1 MKKRLLGS
9 TDIHFTKVGLGTWA
23 IGGPWDWGW
32 GPQDDEALIG
42 TINQAVEKGVN
53 WIDTAPCY
61 GLGHSERVVGR
72 EIESVRNGAYSFIFM
87 DVQMPGMDGLE
98 ATRKIR
104 ELESLNKRPFIIAL
118 TANASTND
126 RHNCIEAGMDDYAA
140 KPVKSPTLELLLDRY
155 IDKDSRS
162 GQESV
167 PSQGIA

>member
-1 MKKRLLGS
+1 VQRQLVLLVE
-9 TDIHFTKVGLGTWA
+9 DNLVNQKVGVRMLEKLNCEVDVVASGE
-23 IGGPWDWGW
+23 
-32 GPQDDEALIG
+32 EA
-42 TINQAVEKGVN
+42 
-53 WIDTAPCY
+53 
-61 GLGHSERVVGR
+61 
-72 EIESVRNGAYSFIFM
+72 IESVRNGAYSFIFM

-104 ELESLNKRPFIIAL
+104 ELESLSKRPFIIAL

-126 RHNCIEAGMDDYAA
+126 RHNCIESGMDDYAA